1 MANTLVTRMQDL
13 TIDETPQATTS
24 TPTKKRR
31 RPRPEFHKRLDPS
44 HADIPFVPEAHDT
57 ATYRYWHFGWPVSDV
72 KVDEI
77 LDRYVPD
84 YLDQERPVVIKY
96 PYFSNLVE
104 GLSGCKTVRLVLVE
118 PTEMVSYQSPLADP
132 GMKAVTFFMVVS
144 DCGGHFFRT
153 RPTKEQMARLNRIF
167 GRSPC
172 WMMDAL
178 EKREWYIYG
187 HRK

>member
-1 MANTLVTRMQDL
+1 MADG
-13 TIDETPQATTS
+13 
-24 TPTKKRR
+24 KKDCLMDTGQNPNAVASNAVKERCR
-31 RPRPEFHKRLDPS
+31 QRPEFHKRLDPS

-57 ATYRYWHFGWPVSDV
+57 ATHRYWHYGWPVSDA

-77 LDRYVPD
+77 IDRYVPD
-84 YLDQERPVVIKY
+84 YLDQERHAVIKY
-96 PYFSNLVE
+96 PYFSNLIE

-118 PTEMVSYQSPLADP
+118 PTETVNWQSPLA
-132 GMKAVTFFMVVS
+132 GKGLKAVTFFMVVS

-153 RPTKEQMARLNRIF
+153 RPTKEQVARLNRIF
-167 GRSPC
+167 GCSPC

-178 EKREWYIYG
+178 EKKKWYVYG